1 MCVKIETSKP
11 SSRRDQMKVA
21 RHEMPGKSAGM
32 FRPVGNGMIID
43 AGRGSPSQAIR
54 RRRQP
59 IKPYPTGRGLP
70 LPRFQAFHTWLPSR
84 VLTGQTDWALESQT

>member
-1 MCVKIETSKP
+1 MCDKLEASKP

-21 RHEMPGKSAGM
+21 RHEMPGKSADR
-32 FRPVGNGMIID
+32 FRPGGNGMIID
-43 AGRGSPSQAIR
+43 AGRGSPSGLMR

-70 LPRFQAFHTWLPSR
+70 VARFQAFHNWLPSR
-84 VLTGQTDWALESQT
+84 VPTGQSDPGLQSQT